1 VLSLNPSPAKGFG
14 VCEPAKGFC
23 EPVKGFCE
31 PAKGFCVA
39 ASSAA
44 AAESVVVVVVV
55 VELAVADAA
64 VVVDVSVWLQKPLL
78 VEITATVKKLVI
90 LTTSKTSLFLRK
102 LYYITLLAVHG

>member
-23 EPVKGFCE
+23 EP
-31 PAKGFCVA
+31 AKGFCVA

-44 AAESVVVVVVV
+44 AAESVVVVVVVVVV

-90 LTTSKTSLFLRK
+90 LTTSKTNLFLRK
-102 LYYITLLAVHG
+102 LYYITLAVHG

>member
-1 VLSLNPSPAKGFG
+1 MGFG
-14 VCEPAKGFC
+14 VCEPAKEFC
-23 EPVKGFCE
+23 EFCE

-39 ASSAA
+39 ASSAV
-44 AAESVVVVVVV
+44 AESVVVVVVVVV

-90 LTTSKTSLFLRK
+90 LTTSKTNLFLRK
-102 LYYITLLAVHG
+102 LYYITLAVHG